1 MDLRNHGAEPKFKII
16 ANIAGIGSG
25 GCALCLIRCHMLS
38 LSKSFDSAAA
48 QVSEKRNA
56 KLFGGGDGGTDSSVE
71 KRRRLGIGVVI

>member
-25 GCALCLIRCHMLS
+25 GCALCLIRYHMLS

-48 QVSEKRNA
+48 QVSEKRNTQ
-56 KLFGGGDGGTDSSVE
+56 LFGGGVMEVPTHQWKSDGGWELES
-71 KRRRLGIGVVI
+71 